1 MLHGGV
7 LSSVTGQ
14 LRPEVTT
21 LVTFTDQ
28 DAARGYKVGREYF
41 FHEAEPQERRYTDGS
56 LIERLRE
63 SIFSMVDW
71 KDTLYPW

>member
-7 LSSVTGQ
+7 LSLATGH
-14 LRPEVTT
+14 LRPGVTT

-28 DAARGYKVGREYF
+28 DAARGYRVGREYF
-41 FHEAEPQERRYTDGS
+41 FHEVVDPQQRRYTDGS

-63 SIFSMVDW
+63 SVLIEE
-71 KDTLYPW
+71 